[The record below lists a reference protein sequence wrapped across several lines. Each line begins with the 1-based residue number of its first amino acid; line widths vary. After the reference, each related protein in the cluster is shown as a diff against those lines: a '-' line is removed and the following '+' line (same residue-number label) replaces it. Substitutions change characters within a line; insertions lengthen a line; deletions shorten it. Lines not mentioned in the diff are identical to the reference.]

1 MLTTSGVLTKSGA
14 AVAVAALLLL
24 AAGWA
29 ADYPELVALA
39 FAGLVALLAA
49 ALWML
54 ARPDLTAVREIR
66 PHRVAIGEPALGV
79 LTVTNDARRR
89 SPPIVAAEA
98 VTATRL
104 SIPVPSLASGE
115 SHQASYPL
123 PTQRRGV
130 YQVGPLSIG
139 HTDPLRLM
147 RVGREYETW
156 STLVVHP
163 RIRPVEPV
171 PTGRTRDMDGPTS
184 STAPQG
190 GIAFHS
196 LREYESGDDW
206 RLIHWK
212 STARLGTF
220 MVRHNVVPHE
230 PRLMVVLD
238 TSASP
243 YSERS
248 FEEAVSAAASLCV
261 AAIRGGYP
269 LELRTTA
276 GGAVAAD
283 QVGDGVTVVLD
294 LLAGVQRGDD
304 DPGLA
309 ALPGIVPPDE
319 SVSLGVV
326 TGQPRAELLAVLPA
340 VRPRFLMV
348 SLIQFVEEFSA
359 PPAALRGVV
368 AVTVRDG
375 AEFAA
380 SWNHL
385 VRR

>member
-1 MLTTSGVLTKSGA
+1 MLTKSGIAVTVA
-14 AVAVAALLLL
+14 AVVLL
-24 AAGWA
+24 ALGWA

-39 FAGLVALLAA
+39 FAGLVALLVA

-66 PHRVAIGEPALGV
+66 PHRVSVGEPALGV
-79 LTVTNDARRR
+79 LTVTNEARRR
-89 SPPIVAAEA
+89 SPPIMATEA
-98 VTATRL
+98 VTSTQL
-104 SIPVPSLASGE
+104 NIPVPSLASGE
-115 SHQASYPL
+115 SHLTSYPL
-123 PTQRRGV
+123 PTRRRGV
-130 YQVGPLSIG
+130 YQVGPLTIG

-156 STLVVHP
+156 STLVIHP
-163 RIRPVEPV
+163 KIHPVEPV

-184 STAPQG
+184 SNAPQG

-212 STARLGTF
+212 STARMGTF
-220 MVRHNVVPHE
+220 MVRHNVVPNE

-238 TSASP
+238 TSAGP
-243 YSERS
+243 YSDSS
-248 FEEAVSAAASLCV
+248 FEEAVSGAASLCA
-261 AAIRGGYP
+261 AAIRGGFP

-276 GGAVAAD
+276 GGAMAAD
-283 QVGDGVTVVLD
+283 QVGDGIGAVLD
-294 LLAGVQRGDD
+294 LLAGVQRTEE

-309 ALPGIVPPDE
+309 ALPSIVPADE
-319 SVSLGVV
+319 SVALGVV
-326 TGQPRAELLAVLPA
+326 TGQPRSELLGVLPA

-348 SLIQFVEEFSA
+348 SLIQFADEFTA

-368 AVTVRDG
+368 AVNVRG
-375 AEFAA
+375 GEEFAA
-380 SWNHL
+380 AWNHL

>member
-1 MLTTSGVLTKSGA
+1 VLTRSGV
-14 AVAVAALLLL
+14 AVAVATVILL
-24 AAGWA
+24 AAGGA
-29 ADYPELVALA
+29 AHYPELVGLA
-39 FAGLVALLAA
+39 FAGLGTLLAA

-66 PHRVAIGEPALGV
+66 PHRVAMGEPAFGV
-79 LTVTNDARRR
+79 LTVTNKARWR
-89 SPPIVAAEA
+89 SPPIMAAEA
-98 VTATRL
+98 VAATQV
-104 SIPVPSLASGE
+104 SIPVPSLASSE
-115 SHQASYPL
+115 RHQASYPL
-123 PTQRRGV
+123 PTRRRGV
-130 YQVGPLSIG
+130 YQVGPLTIG

-147 RVGREYETW
+147 RVGREYETR

-163 RIRPVEPV
+163 RIHPVEPV

-184 STAPQG
+184 SNAPQG

-212 STARLGTF
+212 STARTGTF
-220 MVRHNVVPHE
+220 MVRHNVVPNE

-238 TSASP
+238 TSADP

-261 AAIRGGYP
+261 AAIRGGFP

-276 GGAVAAD
+276 GGAVAGD
-283 QVGDGVTVVLD
+283 QVGDSVLD
-294 LLAGVQRGDD
+294 LLAGVQRSDD
-304 DPGLA
+304 DQGFA
-309 ALPGIVPPDE
+309 ALPGIVPPDGN
-319 SVSLGVV
+319 VSLGVV
-326 TGQPRAELLAVLPA
+326 TGQPSAELLAVLPA

-348 SLIQFVEEFSA
+348 SLIQFAEEFTA

-368 AVTVRDG
+368 AVTVRG
-375 AEFAA
+375 GEEFAA